1 MFIYWALFAVIAA
14 GALLNQHE
22 DRERGRW
29 LLLICASLP
38 TVLLIGLRW
47 KVGPDWDAYL
57 DIFGITKFWSLQH
70 IAGRGD
76 WGFGLVLW
84 TLHRLNAPFW
94 TLNLIAGAIFVAGLT
109 AFCRRQPNPWLA
121 YLVAFPYLV
130 VVVSLSG
137 LRQSAA
143 LGFLFFALNAFERG
157 QLIRFSVLLLL
168 GASFHVSA
176 IVMLPICL
184 LSYTRNNLQRALLL
198 IIAALLASHFLADTF
213 VVYARRYGST
223 AIQSSGVLYRMA
235 MNAFAAVLFLG
246 FKDRFAMEDHER
258 RLWRNFSLLTF
269 GLAAILLF
277 VPSSTAVDRLLL
289 YLFPLQLVI
298 LSRVPLVLG
307 RERQAAGQLTWAII
321 VYSAAIQAV
330 FLLFGVA
337 AAGYVPYRTIFS

>member
-1 MFIYWALFAVIAA
+1 MFVYWALFAVIAV
-14 GALLNQHE
+14 GALLNQHQDT
-22 DRERGRW
+22 DRRRW
-29 LLLICASLP
+29 LLVICASLP
-38 TVLLIGLRW
+38 TFLMIGLRW

-57 DIFGITKFWSLQH
+57 DIFGATRFWSLQH
-70 IAGRGD
+70 IANRGD

-84 TLHRLNAPFW
+84 MLHRANAPFW
-94 TLNLIAGAIFVAGLT
+94 VLNLIAGSIFVAGLT

-130 VVVSLSG
+130 VVVGLSG

-157 QLIRFSVLLLL
+157 QLIRFSILLIL
-168 GASFHVSA
+168 GASFHASA

-184 LSYTRNNLQRALLL
+184 LSYTRNNLQRAVLL
-198 IIAALLASHFLADTF
+198 IIAALFASHFLADSF
-213 VVYARRYGST
+213 AVYARRYGSN
-223 AIQSSGVLYRMA
+223 AIQSSGVLYRVA
-235 MNAFAAVLFLG
+235 MNGLAAVLFLG
-246 FKDRFAMEDHER
+246 FRNRFDFSDHER

-289 YLFPLQLVI
+289 YLFPLQLVV
-298 LSRVPLVLG
+298 LSRVPLALG
-307 RERQAAGQLTWAII
+307 RERQAAGQLTWGII

-337 AAGYVPYRTIFS
+337 AAGYVPYRSIFS

>member
-1 MFIYWALFAVIAA
+1 VFIYWALFAVIAA

-22 DRERGRW
+22 ERERARW

-38 TVLLIGLRW
+38 TVLMIGLRW

-57 DIFGITKFWSLQH
+57 DIFGVTRFWSMQH

-76 WGFGLVLW
+76 WGFGLLLW
-84 TLHRLNAPFW
+84 LLHRAEAPFW
-94 TLNLIAGAIFVAGLT
+94 ILNLIIGVIFVGGLT

-130 VVVSLSG
+130 VVVGLSG

-143 LGFLFFALNAFERG
+143 LGFLFFALNEFERG
-157 QLIRFSVLLLL
+157 RLIRFTLLLVI
-168 GASFHVSA
+168 GASFHASA
-176 IVMLPICL
+176 VVMLPICL
-184 LSYTRNNLQRALLL
+184 LSYTRNNLQRAVLLL
-198 IIAALLASHFLADTF
+198 VAALLASHFLADTF
-213 VVYARRYGST
+213 AIYARRYGST
-223 AIQSSGVLYRMA
+223 AIQSSGVLYRVA
-235 MNAFAAVLFLG
+235 MNGLAAVLFLG
-246 FKDRFAMEDHER
+246 FRNRFTMEEHER

-289 YLFPLQLVI
+289 YLFPLQLVV

-307 RERQAAGQLTWAII
+307 RERQAAGQLSWAII